1 MRSGELARRLRVS
14 DTTVRDWCS
23 QYGDLLSP
31 QGRGAK
37 PGAPRSFTDRDAL
50 ILASVNLLR
59 LEGRDHDDI
68 LLELQ
73 SGPIVNEI
81 PDLPSAEEQRA
92 RDTMEL
98 VPGDAARRLYEQLKV
113 ESEGHQSALAVIKE
127 MQDRE
132 RDLLREIGEL
142 KARAG
147 LVEEKDS
154 VIGRLDKQIEANTQR
169 SDQEIAALKAELEA
183 IRKQLDDER
192 TRKRGW
198 FG

>member
-14 DTTVRDWCS
+14 DTTIRDWCS
-23 QYGDLLSP
+23 TYGDLLSP

-37 PGAPRSFTDRDAL
+37 AGAARSFTDRDVL

-59 LEGRDHDDI
+59 LEDRDHDEI

-73 SGPIVNEI
+73 SGPIVTQI

-98 VPGDAARRLYEQLKV
+98 VPADAARQLYEQLKQ
-113 ESEGHQSALAVIKE
+113 ESEGRQSALAVIEK

-132 RDLLREIGEL
+132 RELLREIGEL
-142 KARAG
+142 KQQVGATEG
-147 LVEEKDS
+147 KDE
-154 VIGRLDKQIEANTQR
+154 IIRRLDAQL
-169 SDQEIAALKAELEA
+169 QETK
-183 IRKQLDDER
+183 KQLEEER
-192 TRKRGW
+192 ARKKGW
-198 FG
+198 FR